1 MLETKKVSKSFGGL
15 KAVNACSVRIEE
27 NSITGLV
34 GPNGAGKTTLFNVIT
49 GFLKRD
55 EGEIWLNDEEV
66 GSLPPNEIA
75 LKGMVRTFQT
85 AAGFANMTV
94 MENMMIA
101 TPSQGKENVW
111 NNLLNHKKIQL
122 AERESVEKAGEILN
136 FIGLYEKRDEYVQ
149 DLSGAEVKLL
159 EVARQMMTDAKLFL
173 LDEPMS
179 GVLPAFQEKMV
190 TYIRDIRDRLGLA
203 FFIIEH
209 NLAFMREVSDVVY
222 VMNSGEV
229 LSHGTWQQI
238 TSDEK
243 VIAAYLGGK
252 R

>member
-1 MLETKKVSKSFGGL
+1 MLETKKISKSFGGL

-27 NSITGLV
+27 NSITGLI

-75 LKGMVRTFQT
+75 LKGLVRTFQT

-101 TPSQGKENVW
+101 TPSLGKENVW

-190 TYIRDIRDRLGLA
+190 KYIRDIRDRLGLA

-209 NLAFMREVSDVVY
+209 NLAFIREVSDDIF

-229 LSHGTWQQI
+229 ISHGTWEQI
-238 TSDEK
+238 TNDQK
-243 VIAAYLGGK
+243 VVDAYLGGK

>member
-27 NSITGLV
+27 NSITGLI

-75 LKGMVRTFQT
+75 LKGLVRTFQT

-101 TPSQGKENVW
+101 TPSLGKENVW

-122 AERESVEKAGEILN
+122 AERESVEKAGEILY

-229 LSHGTWQQI
+229 LSHGTWKQI

-243 VIAAYLGGK
+243 VVEAYLGGK
-252 R
+252 K

>member
-1 MLETKKVSKSFGGL
+1 
-15 KAVNACSVRIEE
+15 
-27 NSITGLV
+27 
-34 GPNGAGKTTLFNVIT
+34 
-49 GFLKRD
+49 
-55 EGEIWLNDEEV
+55 
-66 GSLPPNEIA
+66 
-75 LKGMVRTFQT
+75 
-85 AAGFANMTV
+85 
-94 MENMMIA
+94 
-101 TPSQGKENVW
+101 VW

-243 VIAAYLGGK
+243 VVAAYLGGK

>member
-15 KAVNACSVRIEE
+15 KALNACSVRIEE
-27 NSITGLV
+27 KSITGLV

-55 EGEIWLNDEEV
+55 EGEIWLHDEEI
-66 GSLPPNEIA
+66 GSLPPHKIA
-75 LKGMVRTFQT
+75 LRGMVRTFQT

-101 TPSQGKENVW
+101 TPSLGKENVW
-111 NNLLNHKKIQL
+111 NNLLNHKKIQR

-179 GVLPAFQEKMV
+179 GLDPMDRRN
-190 TYIRDIRDRLGLA
+190 IRELILGLRDTGA
-203 FFIIEH
+203 TVFF
-209 NLAFMREVSDVVY
+209 S
-222 VMNSGEV
+222 
-229 LSHGTWQQI
+229 
-238 TSDEK
+238 
-243 VIAAYLGGK
+243 
-252 R
+252 